1 MFLEKIVEM
10 AEHMPDSWELVLDLR
25 DEQGS
30 ERRVCHYYFV
40 NCSNRTLFWL
50 HDFDVEPLLSG
61 LSHINSMR
69 RIRESKLPFQLTRFV
84 DDP

>member
-1 MFLEKIVEM
+1 M
-10 AEHMPDSWELVLDLR
+10 AKQMPDSWELVLDLR
-25 DEQGS
+25 DEQGP

-50 HDFDVEPLLSG
+50 HNFNVAPLLNG
-61 LSHINSMR
+61 LSQVKSTR

-84 DDP
+84 VDP